1 MYQCDNDSNAP
12 GAEPGSR
19 RACLYS
25 KVLIAPSHQAY
36 IQVILLDVI
45 IHVYVI
51 FFPVLQ
57 HCEGPGV
64 PYTVVV
70 SLGDGAVLA
79 ELDSNT
85 RLQAAVART
94 ALPQHRFLALPLRR
108 VSSPRVPGAPRAR
121 LHVLLPPGY
130 RPEDKIAF
138 PTLVTT

>member
-1 MYQCDNDSNAP
+1 MY
-12 GAEPGSR
+12 
-19 RACLYS
+19 
-25 KVLIAPSHQAY
+25 I
-36 IQVILLDVI
+36 
-45 IHVYVI
+45 I